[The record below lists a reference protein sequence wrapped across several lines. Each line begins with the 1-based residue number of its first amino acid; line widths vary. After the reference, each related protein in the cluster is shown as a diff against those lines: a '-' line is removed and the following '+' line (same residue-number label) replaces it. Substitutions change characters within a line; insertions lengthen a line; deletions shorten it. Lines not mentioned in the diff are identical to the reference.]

1 MKKIK
6 LTKGKFAL
14 VDDKD
19 FDWLNQWKWYFNS
32 GYAVRGCPERILM
45 HRVILDTPEDMVSD
59 HINRN
64 KLDNRRS
71 NLRNVTSSQNKV
83 LIPML
88 STNTSGYRGVH
99 WAEKLKKWIARISV
113 NNKSIYLG
121 CFKKVEDAVKAYND
135 SVLIH
140 HKIERNS

>member
-71 NLRNVTSSQNKV
+71 NLRVATKSLNNFNTKV
-83 LIPML
+83 R
-88 STNTSGYRGVH
+88 SD
-99 WAEKLKKWIARISV
+99 
-113 NNKSIYLG
+113 NKSGIKGIYWSKEHSKWRPSISKEGKRIYFGL
-121 CFKKVEDAVKAYND
+121 FSELKDAVFKRKEMENKYYA
-135 SVLIH
+135 
-140 HKIERNS
+140 